1 MSTVLNINHFII
13 PNDAVVLLADIY
25 RWIGQN
31 QVFTETVKGDMERV
45 IEQTVERDCFF
56 LSQILKLNITDARTR
71 LIITKDS
78 HPRTKE
84 ETTLFH
90 LKQTLRNIQ
99 KNYKHLRHQSNDLLD
114 LVNFLYS
121 HQHDI
126 KFALIPTEKKV
137 VLQSQA
143 SRSKRLLLDEINTAI
158 DTIIE
163 KKSFEKITLYLNYFI
178 DFYNIAPFTA
188 DNEQVGLLLL
198 YLLML
203 KADIEA
209 FRYISF
215 FELLI
220 ENFSEF
226 LTEVKNAS
234 INWKEGFSQ
243 TMGFVRFML
252 KLLQK
257 AYQKA
262 HNVIKDYEFDINLN
276 KGYNIEN
283 TITKLPEI
291 FTKDEIRLIHP
302 YVSEST
308 INRALIKMRDEGLIK
323 PLGKGRSAKWIRI
336 TKEYI
341 YGKN

>member
-13 PNDAVVLLADIY
+13 PNDAIVLLTDIY

-31 QVFTETVKGDMERV
+31 LMFSETVKSDLERV
-45 IEQTVERDCFF
+45 IDQTVERDCFF
-56 LSQILKLNITDARTR
+56 LSQILKLNISDARTR

-78 HPRTKE
+78 NPRTKE

-90 LKQTLRNIQ
+90 LKQALQNIQ
-99 KNYKHLRHQSNDLLD
+99 KNYKRIRHQSNDLLD
-114 LVNFLYS
+114 LANYLYS
-121 HQHDI
+121 HHHEI
-126 KFALIPTEKKV
+126 KFALVPTEKKAI
-137 VLQSQA
+137 LQSQA
-143 SRSKRLLLDEINTAI
+143 SRSKRLLLDDINTAI
-158 DTIIE
+158 DLIIE
-163 KKSFEKITLYLNYFI
+163 KKSFEKITLYLNFFI
-178 DFYNIAPFTA
+178 DFYNISPFTTE
-188 DNEQVGLLLL
+188 NEPVGLLLL
-198 YLLML
+198 YLLLL
-203 KADIEA
+203 KSDIEA

-215 FELLI
+215 FELLMD
-220 ENFSEF
+220 NYSEF
-226 LTEVKNAS
+226 MTEVKNAS
-234 INWKEGFSQ
+234 INWKEGFAQ

-252 KLLQK
+252 KLMQK

-262 HNVIKDYEFDINLN
+262 YDVIKDYEFDINLN

-308 INRALIKMRDEGLIK
+308 INRALIKMRDEGMIK

-336 TKEYI
+336 TKEE
-341 YGKN
+341 